1 MGSSSAANR
10 RWHENTSQNMPFA
23 TRAPKAMSAHA
34 IEIRGSSMPKGGNEV
49 KTDTRP
55 TCGAFVRPAL
65 HPYGIEIHF
74 AAPARIPFAVSPLSP
89 P

>member
-49 KTDTRP
+49 KTDTADVARSSCS
-55 TCGAFVRPAL
+55 CGARV
-65 HPYGIEIHF
+65 
-74 AAPARIPFAVSPLSP
+74 APLRY
-89 P
+89 